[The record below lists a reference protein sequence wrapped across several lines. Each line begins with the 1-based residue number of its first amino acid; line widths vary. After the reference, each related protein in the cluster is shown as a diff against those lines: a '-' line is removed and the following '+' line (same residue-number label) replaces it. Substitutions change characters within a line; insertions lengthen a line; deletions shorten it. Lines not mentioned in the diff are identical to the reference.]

1 MPGEICEMKAIDNE
15 QSAADTTII
24 SGTTCEVIYDTS
36 DSYRSME
43 LEQNLNQSSSSK
55 LERPD
60 LVRLELKRT
69 QASSALGS

>member
-15 QSAADTTII
+15 QSVADTTII
-24 SGTTCEVIYDTS
+24 SGTTCEVIYDTP

-60 LVRLELKRT
+60 LVRVELKRT